1 MFREKAGIKFDITN
15 VLFAD
20 GNDEPENGI
29 FIPPRGCKTAIYHCE
44 GHHISQS

>member
-20 GNDEPENGI
+20 GDDGPENGI
-29 FIPPRGCKTAIYHCE
+29 FIQRGCKTAIYHCE
-44 GHHISQS
+44 GHHISQT